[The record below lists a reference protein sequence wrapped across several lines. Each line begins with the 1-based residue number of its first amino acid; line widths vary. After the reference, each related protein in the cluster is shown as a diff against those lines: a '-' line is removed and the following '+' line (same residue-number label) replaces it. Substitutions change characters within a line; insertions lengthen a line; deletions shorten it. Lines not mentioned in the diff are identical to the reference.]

1 MSKISDAGK
10 TPRKRPNSKSSTKS
24 SPAKT
29 RRKAPEGRNRNR
41 KKQDGGERSNETRAP
56 KKPDNRRRAH
66 AARTARKDGTSRDER
81 SAEHHGER
89 KKKPGLQK
97 ERSRR
102 GTRERHAKPTS
113 NEHPQQKGKRPFY
126 KAKGP
131 EGIAAREAAVVLLH
145 NVMTNRRP
153 FDELLAQADKVQ
165 ELANLSKADRGF
177 ARAIAATAL
186 RRHGQLL
193 DVIGQ
198 FMEKG
203 IPDRSGPLR
212 EILLGAAAQLL
223 FLDSPP
229 HAVLNIAVQQVK
241 RDHNSRRYDKLANA
255 VLRRVAEQ
263 GPAIIKQQ
271 DAGRLNTP
279 NWLWN
284 SWCKAY
290 DKQTAKYIAEAHLHQ
305 AQLDLSVQKDP
316 EYWAKITGGTLLPT
330 GSLRLRHKG
339 RIENIEGFDDGAWW
353 VQDAAAALPA
363 KLLGDI
369 KGKRVADLA
378 AAPGGKTAQMLAMGA
393 KVTALDW
400 SVGRL
405 KRLQEN
411 LERLEMEA
419 DIVCGDILDW
429 EPEEKFDAILLDA
442 PCSSTGT
449 IRRHPDLPY
458 LKRQSDV
465 AELARI
471 QANLLDK
478 ALEFVKP
485 GGTLVYCT
493 CSLQPEEGEQ
503 QIAALLKRNKAV
515 KLDTIKPDE
524 LFGRADWI
532 SEQGTLR
539 TLPHHRPFD
548 KSGHKK
554 AGPGM
559 DGFFA
564 ARLNLTT

>member
-1 MSKISDAGK
+1 MSKISDTGNA
-10 TPRKRPNSKSSTKS
+10 PRKRPNSPNSANKSQNNTSKS
-24 SPAKT
+24 KRQGSEDGKPA
-29 RRKAPEGRNRNR
+29 R
-41 KKQDGGERSNETRAP
+41 
-56 KKPDNRRRAH
+56 KPDNRRRAH
-66 AARTARKDGTSRDER
+66 AARTAG
-81 SAEHHGER
+81 
-89 KKKPGLQK
+89 K
-97 ERSRR
+97 E
-102 GTRERHAKPTS
+102 GDREGR
-113 NEHPQQKGKRPFY
+113 NEGGKRPF
-126 KAKGP
+126 KKDGKRDDRRAPQKGSAKSNARRTHFKPKGP
-131 EGIAAREAAVVLLH
+131 EGIAAREAAVVLLQ
-145 NVMTNRRP
+145 NVLTNRRP
-153 FDELLAQADKVQ
+153 LDEILVQSDKVP
-165 ELANLSKADRGF
+165 ELAHLTMADRGF

-203 IPDRSGPLR
+203 IPDRAGPLR
-212 EILLGAAAQLL
+212 EILISAAAQLL

-255 VLRRVAEQ
+255 VLRRVSEK
-263 GPAIIKQQ
+263 GHDIIKAQ

-305 AQLDLSVQKDP
+305 AQLDLSVVKNP
-316 EYWAKITGGTLLPT
+316 EEWAEKLGGALLPT
-330 GSLRLRHKG
+330 GSIRLKHKG
-339 RIENIEGFDDGAWW
+339 RIENIEGFEDGAWW
-353 VQDAAAALPA
+353 VQDAAAALPV

-378 AAPGGKTAQMLAMGA
+378 AAPGGKTAQMAASGA

-411 LERLEMEA
+411 FERLELETE
-419 DIVCGDILDW
+419 IVCGDIMDW
-429 EPEEKFDAILLDA
+429 QPDELFDAVLLDA
-442 PCSSTGT
+442 PCTSTGT

-458 LKRQSDV
+458 LKRQSDID
-465 AELARI
+465 ELVKI
-471 QANLLDK
+471 QARLLDK
-478 ALEFVKP
+478 ALEFIKP
-485 GGTLVYCT
+485 GGTLIYCT

-503 QIAALLKRNKAV
+503 QINALLKRNKKV
-515 KLDTIKPDE
+515 ILDEIKPEE
-524 LFGRADWI
+524 LAGRTDWI
-532 SEQGTLR
+532 TQQGTLR

-548 KSGHKK
+548 KAEFKK
-554 AGPGM
+554 VGSGM

-564 ARLNLTT
+564 ARLRLK

>member
-1 MSKISDAGK
+1 M
-10 TPRKRPNSKSSTKS
+10 
-24 SPAKT
+24 
-29 RRKAPEGRNRNR
+29 
-41 KKQDGGERSNETRAP
+41 
-56 KKPDNRRRAH
+56 
-66 AARTARKDGTSRDER
+66 
-81 SAEHHGER
+81 
-89 KKKPGLQK
+89 
-97 ERSRR
+97 
-102 GTRERHAKPTS
+102 
-113 NEHPQQKGKRPFY
+113 
-126 KAKGP
+126 
-131 EGIAAREAAVVLLH
+131 AREAAVVLLQ
-145 NVMTNRRP
+145 NVLTNRRP
-153 FDELLAQADKVQ
+153 LDEILLQSDKVP
-165 ELANLSKADRGF
+165 ELAHLAKADRGF

-203 IPDRSGPLR
+203 IPDRAGPLR
-212 EILLGAAAQLL
+212 EILISAAAQLL

-255 VLRRVAEQ
+255 VLRRVSEK
-263 GPAIIKQQ
+263 GPDLIKAQ

-305 AQLDLSVQKDP
+305 AQLDLSVVENPDV
-316 EYWAKITGGTLLPT
+316 WAKKLGGALLPT
-330 GSLRLRHKG
+330 GSIRLKHKG
-339 RIENIEGFDDGAWW
+339 RIENIEGFEDGAWW
-353 VQDAAAALPA
+353 VQDAAAALPV

-378 AAPGGKTAQMLAMGA
+378 AAPGGKSAQMAAQRA

-411 LERLEMEA
+411 FDRLELEA

-429 EPEEKFDAILLDA
+429 QPDELFDAVLLDA
-442 PCSSTGT
+442 PCTSTGT

-458 LKRQSDV
+458 LKRQSDIE
-465 AELARI
+465 ELGKI
-471 QANLLDK
+471 QARLLDK
-478 ALEFVKP
+478 ALVFVKP
-485 GGTLVYCT
+485 GGTLIYCT

-503 QIAALLKRNKAV
+503 QIAALLKRNKKV
-515 KLDTIKPDE
+515 KLDIILPEE
-524 LFGRADWI
+524 LAGRDDWI
-532 SEQGTLR
+532 TPQGTLR
-539 TLPHHRPFD
+539 TLPYHRPFD
-548 KSGHKK
+548 KAEFKK
-554 AGPGM
+554 VGSGM

-564 ARLNLTT
+564 ARILVS

>member
-1 MSKISDAGK
+1 MSKISDAGNA
-10 TPRKRPNSKSSTKS
+10 PRKRPSAKNSPQKSTSKSNRHSPGDGNKRGDARDEKS
-24 SPAKT
+24 P
-29 RRKAPEGRNRNR
+29 R
-41 KKQDGGERSNETRAP
+41 
-56 KKPDNRRRAH
+56 KPDNRRRAH
-66 AARTARKDGTSRDER
+66 AARSARKDGDQE
-81 SAEHHGER
+81 G
-89 KKKPGLQK
+89 
-97 ERSRR
+97 
-102 GTRERHAKPTS
+102 
-113 NEHPQQKGKRPFY
+113 GKRPY
-126 KAKGP
+126 KQQDRKNAKPVEQKGNAKKSARRNHFKPKGP
-131 EGIAAREAAVVLLH
+131 EGIAAREAAVVLLQ
-145 NVMTNRRP
+145 NVLSNRRP
-153 FDELLAQADKVQ
+153 LDEILVQSDKVP
-165 ELANLSKADRGF
+165 ELAHLTKADRGF

-198 FMEKG
+198 FMDKG
-203 IPDRSGPLR
+203 IPDRAGPLR
-212 EILLGAAAQLL
+212 EILISAAAQLL

-255 VLRRVAEQ
+255 VLRRVSEK
-263 GPAIIKQQ
+263 GPDIIKAQ

-305 AQLDLSVQKDP
+305 AQLDLSIKENPDV
-316 EYWAKITGGTLLPT
+316 WAKKLGGALLPT
-330 GSLRLRHKG
+330 GSIRLKHKG
-339 RIENIEGFDDGAWW
+339 RIENIEGFEDGEWW
-353 VQDAAAALPA
+353 VQDAAAALPVQ
-363 KLLGDI
+363 LLGDI

-378 AAPGGKTAQMLAMGA
+378 AAPGGKTAQMAASGA
-393 KVTALDW
+393 NVTALDW

-411 LERLEMEA
+411 FERLELDA
-419 DIVCGDILDW
+419 DIVCGDILNW
-429 EPEEKFDAILLDA
+429 QPEEKFAAVLLDA
-442 PCSSTGT
+442 PCTSTGT

-458 LKRQSDV
+458 LKRQSDID
-465 AELARI
+465 ELGKI
-471 QANLLDK
+471 QARLLDK

-503 QIAALLKRNKAV
+503 QIAALLKRNKKV
-515 KLDTIKPDE
+515 KLDEIKPIE
-524 LFGRADWI
+524 LAGRDDWI
-532 SEQGTLR
+532 TEQGTLR

-548 KSGHKK
+548 KAEFKK
-554 AGPGM
+554 VGSGM

-564 ARLNLTT
+564 ARIIVD